1 MMPRY
6 SAVFLSFLAA
16 IAMPL
21 LAQDSQAG
29 GDSGAVKPTETKE
42 TAGQLQPR
50 NVPKE
55 PIVVQSL
62 NGVKTS
68 SWTELNDRVTVVV
81 AGLHEWSS
89 TGKNNPDD
97 LRLFLAGRLLPKAE
111 PAMINRAQNYITFL
125 LDIDPADRDL
135 WVEVLS
141 EARKAED
148 HRVSMSVGVKG
159 TKQPFESNDYVTLNV
174 YPWYTPGVLG
184 LLVLLLIGLQYL
196 GTKTTLLRDG
206 ALDSP
211 YSLGRVQMAC
221 WFYLVIASYLYIWLI
236 TGEYNNLTLS
246 VLALIGISSGT
257 GLAAIMVERDKNLGA
272 TNQRNALETEEAA
285 LSARIAELS
294 AVNPVPGS
302 LLDQELQQKKNILAE
317 LQAKIARL
325 PASPPPAKSR
335 GFRLDILRD
344 GDGISF
350 HRFQIVVWTVV
361 FAIIFIH
368 SVYRDLAM
376 PDFNASLL
384 GLMGISS
391 GTYVGFK
398 FPEKP
403 K

>member
-1 MMPRY
+1 M
-6 SAVFLSFLAA
+6 AVRG
-16 IAMPL
+16 I
-21 LAQDSQAG
+21 AQDTPSG
-29 GDSGAVKPTETKE
+29 GAHTAEVKE
-42 TAGQLQPR
+42 TAGQGQPKS
-50 NVPKE
+50 VPQD

-62 NGVKTS
+62 GTVNSS
-68 SWTELNDRVTVVV
+68 SWTELSDRVTVVV
-81 AGLHEWSS
+81 SGLKEWSS
-89 TGKNNPDD
+89 RDKNHPGD
-97 LRLFLAGRLLPKAE
+97 LRLFLAGRMLPKDE
-111 PAMINRAQNYITFL
+111 PAMINRAQNYLTFL

-135 WVEVLS
+135 WVEILS

-148 HRVSMSVGVKG
+148 HRISMSVGVKD
-159 TKQPFESNDYVTLNV
+159 TKQPFESRVYVTLNV
-174 YPWYTPGVLG
+174 YPWYTFAVVV
-184 LLVLLLIGLQYL
+184 LLVVLLIGLTLL
-196 GTKTTLLRDG
+196 GKRTTLLRDG
-206 ALDSP
+206 VKDSP

-257 GLAAIMVERDKNLGA
+257 GLAAILVERDKTQAAL
-272 TNQRNALETEEAA
+272 TQRNALETEEAT
-285 LSARIAELS
+285 LMARIAEIS
-294 AVNPVPGS
+294 GANPMAGS
-302 LLDQELQQKKNILAE
+302 LLDQDLQQKKTSLAE
-317 LQAKIARL
+317 TQAKIARL
-325 PASPPPAKSR
+325 PPLPFPPKSD
-335 GFRLDILRD
+335 GFRRDILRD

-350 HRFQIVVWTVV
+350 HRFQIVVWTAV
-361 FAIIFIH
+361 FAIIFIR

>member
-1 MMPRY
+1 MPMR
-6 SAVFLSFLAA
+6 
-16 IAMPL
+16 
-21 LAQDSQAG
+21 AQDAQA
-29 GDSGAVKPTETKE
+29 SGNSSAVKPTEAKD
-42 TAGQLQPR
+42 P
-50 NVPKE
+50 V
-55 PIVVQSL
+55 VVQSL

-68 SWTELNDRVTVVV
+68 SWTELNERVTVVV
-81 AGLHEWSS
+81 AGLHEWSG
-89 TGKNNPDD
+89 TDKNDPGD
-97 LRLFLAGRLLPKAE
+97 LRLFLAGRMLPKTE
-111 PAMINRAQNYITFL
+111 PAMINRAQNYLTFL
-125 LDIDPADRDL
+125 LDIDPANRDL

-148 HRVSMSVGVKG
+148 HRVAISVGVKN
-159 TKQPFESNDYVTLNV
+159 TKQPWESNVYVTLNV
-174 YPWYTPGVLG
+174 YPRYTAGVVG
-184 LLVLLLIGLQYL
+184 LLVLLLIGLKYL

-206 ALDSP
+206 ALDTP

-221 WFYLVIASYLYIWLI
+221 WFYLVIASYLYIWLT

-257 GLAAIMVERDKNLGA
+257 GLASILVERDKNQESLK
-272 TNQRNALETEEAA
+272 QRNALETEESS
-285 LSARIAELS
+285 LRARIAEIS
-294 AVNPVPGS
+294 GVNPMPGS
-302 LLDQELQQKKNILAE
+302 LLDQDLQQKKTSRAE
-317 LQAKIARL
+317 IQAKIALL
-325 PASPPPAKSR
+325 PGLPPPPKSR
-335 GFRLDILRD
+335 GFWRDILRD

-350 HRFQIVVWTVV
+350 HRFQIVVWTAI

-368 SVYRDLAM
+368 AVYRDLAM